1 MIALPLGQM
10 FYTVQKTTLASL
22 VTFFVCNYVRLGLG
36 RQTAQYRCTGSEG
49 EIKEGDVRKPTPMA
63 EQSKSVQGVFIK
75 DVTNLRGGDGSKL
88 EGKVMT
94 DSQESIS
101 SRVVV
106 WQKSHKR
113 AVRTT

>member
-22 VTFFVCNYVRLGLG
+22 VTFFVCNYVRLGL
-36 RQTAQYRCTGSEG
+36 RQTDCTIQLCTGSEG

-63 EQSKSVQGVFIK
+63 EQIR
-75 DVTNLRGGDGSKL
+75 TRGHHKCHHQF

-94 DSQESIS
+94 DSQGSIS
-101 SRVVV
+101 L
-106 WQKSHKR
+106 
-113 AVRTT
+113 A